1 VLDDGEVF
9 DSTLLKETITNYI
22 AAGKNNVLIDL
33 VQLDYI
39 YSDSMNVIMS
49 LNKSISE
56 TGGNFGLLQVR
67 PEVIQILQKAG
78 VANTLRIFNSEE
90 EVQSFSASLM
100 QSQQQGFAQPSS
112 QSQSEFDQ
120 LRSEIGSVFGGAEQ
134 PSQDFGNQGYAQQAQ
149 PRQPASRPIQ
159 QPQNPYARP
168 GFPTQQPQFQ
178 GRQFTP
184 PPPPPLTP
192 TRPIVPPPVQTGGIG
207 GAQKPPVRPPFST
220 DQPRMGSQPQ
230 DFATET
236 QRFPQVPQT
245 PVQPKKAEPPLP
257 ASFNDELEEITSKAG
272 RPRAEMPSA
281 RVDAIDNDDD
291 ILSDDIPK
299 KKSPA
304 GIIVAL
310 LILLA
315 LIGAG
320 YYAITSGIIDIG
332 QKPQTTVQKPATTPA
347 PAVTP
352 APAATQPVATTEP
365 PPPPS
370 LEPVKPE
377 PTNLEPV
384 KPEPV
389 KPAPVTTKKIVKK
402 SVKQPAIAAEPEKKA
417 SVNKIQITSI
427 PVGASISVNG
437 EMIGK
442 TPYTWDRPV
451 YGPISIELSRAG
463 YKSTSKDIEFTGGIV
478 KESFTLEREL
488 PPPAPKPEPV
498 PEPEP
503 KRPEPV
509 VTPEPTPTPSLA
521 SEPEPEPEP
530 SKPVVS
536 TPVVSTAG
544 GDASIYFASL
554 PPIAEVYLNGKLV
567 GRTNVAELKLPSGT
581 LVLRFVKGA
590 KEVTQEITLQ
600 PGKNPSRLIRLP

>member
-9 DSTLLKETITNYI
+9 DSTLLKETVTNYV
-22 AAGKNNVLIDL
+22 ATGKNNVLIDL

-39 YSDSMNVIMS
+39 YSDSMNVIMY

-67 PEVIQILQKAG
+67 PEVAQILQKAG
-78 VANTLRIFNSEE
+78 VANTLRVFSSDD
-90 EVQSFSASLM
+90 EVQNFSASLM
-100 QSQQQGFAQPSS
+100 QSQQQGFVQQPS

-120 LRSEIGSVFGGAEQ
+120 LRSEIGSVFGGPEQ

-149 PRQPASRPIQ
+149 PRQPVSRPMQ

-192 TRPIVPPPVQTGGIG
+192 TRPIVPPPVQSGGIG
-207 GAQKPPVRPPFST
+207 GPQKPPVRPPFST
-220 DQPRMGSQPQ
+220 DQPRMGSQQPQ
-230 DFATET
+230 EYATET
-236 QRFPQVPQT
+236 QRFPQVPQM
-245 PVQPKKAEPPLP
+245 PVQPKKAEPPMP

-272 RPRAEMPSA
+272 RPRSEMPSA
-281 RVDAIDNDDD
+281 RVDALDNDDD

-299 KKSPA
+299 KKSPV
-304 GIIVAL
+304 GIIIAVVL
-310 LILLA
+310 LLA

-320 YYAITSGIIDIG
+320 YYVMTSGILDG
-332 QKPQTTVQKPATTPA
+332 GEKPQQTAQKPAETKPAATPVPAAPQPAVVEPTPA
-347 PAVTP
+347 PA
-352 APAATQPVATTEP
+352 
-365 PPPPS
+365 
-370 LEPVKPE
+370 
-377 PTNLEPV
+377 LEPV

-389 KPAPVTTKKIVKK
+389 KPEPAKQEQVKKEPVTPKKVVKK
-402 SVKQPAIAAEPEKKA
+402 SVVAAPAKKE
-417 SVNKIQITSI
+417 SINRIQISSS

-437 EMIGK
+437 EMIGR
-442 TPYTWDRPV
+442 TPYSWDKPV
-451 YGPISIELSRAG
+451 FGPISIELSKAG
-463 YKSTSKDIEFTGGIV
+463 YRSTSKDIEFTGGV
-478 KESFTLEREL
+478 VRESFTLEREL
-488 PPPAPKPEPV
+488 PPPPPPKPE

-509 VTPEPTPTPSLA
+509 VTPTPAPTLT
-521 SEPEPEPEP
+521 PEPEPEP

-536 TPVVSTAG
+536 TPVASAAG

-581 LVLRFVKGA
+581 HVLRFVKGA

>member
-9 DSTLLKETITNYI
+9 DSTLLKETVTNYI
-22 AAGKNNVLIDL
+22 ATGKNNVLIDL

-49 LNKSISE
+49 LNKNISE

-67 PEVIQILQKAG
+67 PEVTQILQKAG
-78 VANTLRIFNSEE
+78 VANALRIFSSDD
-90 EVQSFSASLM
+90 EVQNFSLSLM
-100 QSQQQGFAQPSS
+100 QSQQQGFAQQSS

-120 LRSEIGSVFGGAEQ
+120 LRSEIGSVFGGSEQ
-134 PSQDFGNQGYAQQAQ
+134 PSQDFGTQGYAQ
-149 PRQPASRPIQ
+149 PTRPVQ

-178 GRQFTP
+178 GRQYTP

-192 TRPIVPPPVQTGGIG
+192 TRPIVPPPVQAGGIG

-220 DQPRMGSQPQ
+220 DQPRMGTQQ
-230 DFATET
+230 QEYATET
-236 QRFPQVPQT
+236 QRFPQVPQV
-245 PVQPKKAEPPLP
+245 PVQPKKAEPPIP

-291 ILSDDIPK
+291 ILTDDLPK
-299 KKSPA
+299 KKSPV
-304 GIIVAL
+304 GIIVAVVL
-310 LILLA
+310 LLA
-315 LIGAG
+315 LVGAG
-320 YYAITSGIIDIG
+320 FYVMTSGILDSG
-332 QKPQTTVQKPATTPA
+332 EKPQQTAQKP
-347 PAVTP
+347 VTP
-352 APAATQPVATTEP
+352 KPAATPVPAAPQPAIT
-365 PPPPS
+365 
-370 LEPVKPE
+370 PE
-377 PTNLEPV
+377 PTPTPVLEPV

-389 KPAPVTTKKIVKK
+389 KTEPIKTEPVKTVKAEPVTPKKIVKR
-402 SVKQPAIAAEPEKKA
+402 PAVAAEPSKKA
-417 SVNKIQITSI
+417 TVNKIQITST

-442 TPYTWDRPV
+442 TPYTWDKPV
-451 YGPISIELSRAG
+451 FGPISIELSRAG
-463 YKSTSKDIEFTGGIV
+463 YKSVSKDIEFTGGV
-478 KESFTLEREL
+478 TKESFTLEREL
-488 PPPAPKPEPV
+488 PPPPPKLEPEPD
-498 PEPEP
+498 PTPEP

-509 VTPEPTPTPSLA
+509 VTPTPAPTPTPTPTPT
-521 SEPEPEPEP
+521 PEPEPEP

-581 LVLRFVKGA
+581 HVLRFVKGA
-590 KEVTQEITLQ
+590 KEITQEITLQ

>member
-9 DSTLLKETITNYI
+9 DSTLLKETVTNYV
-22 AAGKNNVLIDL
+22 ATGKSNVLIDL

-39 YSDSMNVIMS
+39 YSDSMNVIMF

-56 TGGNFGLLQVR
+56 AGGNFGLLQVR

-78 VANTLRIFNSEE
+78 VTNTLRIFNSDE
-90 EVQSFSASLM
+90 EVQNFSVSM
-100 QSQQQGFAQPSS
+100 MRGQQQGFAQQSQ

-120 LRSEIGSVFGGAEQ
+120 LRSEIGSVFGGPEQ
-134 PSQDFGNQGYAQQAQ
+134 PSQDFGNQGYTQQA
-149 PRQPASRPIQ
+149 RPVQ

-178 GRQFTP
+178 GRQYTP

-192 TRPIVPPPVQTGGIG
+192 TRPIVPPPVQAGGIG
-207 GAQKPPVRPPFST
+207 GPQKPPVRPPFST
-220 DQPRMGSQPQ
+220 DQPRMGTQQ
-230 DFATET
+230 QEYATET
-236 QRFPQVPQT
+236 QRFPQVPQV
-245 PVQPKKAEPPLP
+245 PVQPKKAEPPIP

-291 ILSDDIPK
+291 LLTDDLPK
-299 KKSPA
+299 KKSPV
-304 GIIVAL
+304 GIIVAVVL
-310 LILLA
+310 LLA
-315 LIGAG
+315 LVGAG
-320 YYAITSGIIDIG
+320 YYVMTSGILDSG
-332 QKPQTTVQKPATTPA
+332 EKPQPTAQKPATPKPVATPVPAAPQPAVATEPTPA
-347 PAVTP
+347 PA
-352 APAATQPVATTEP
+352 
-365 PPPPS
+365 
-370 LEPVKPE
+370 
-377 PTNLEPV
+377 LEPV

-389 KPAPVTTKKIVKK
+389 KTEPVKIEPVKTEPVKTVKTEPVTPKKVIKK
-402 SVKQPAIAAEPEKKA
+402 PVVAAEPAKKA
-417 SVNKIQITSI
+417 TVNKIQITSA

-442 TPYTWDRPV
+442 TPFTWDKPV
-451 YGPISIELSRAG
+451 FGPISIELSRAG
-463 YKSTSKDIEFTGGIV
+463 YKSVSKDIEFTGGVV
-478 KESFTLEREL
+478 KENFTLEREL
-488 PPPAPKPEPV
+488 PPPPPKPEPV
-498 PEPEP
+498 PEPVPEP

-509 VTPEPTPTPSLA
+509 VTPTPTPA
-521 SEPEPEPEP
+521 PEPEPEP

-554 PPIAEVYLNGKLV
+554 PPIADVYLNGKLV

-581 LVLRFVKGA
+581 HVLRFVKGA

>member
-9 DSTLLKETITNYI
+9 DSTLLKETITNYV
-22 AAGKNNVLIDL
+22 AAGKSNVLIDL

-100 QSQQQGFAQPSS
+100 QGQQQGFTQPSS

-120 LRSEIGSVFGGAEQ
+120 LRSEIGSVFGGPEQ
-134 PSQDFGNQGYAQQAQ
+134 PSQDFGNQGYAQQTQ

-192 TRPIVPPPVQTGGIG
+192 TRPIVPPPVQAGGIG

-245 PVQPKKAEPPLP
+245 PVQPKKAEPPMP
-257 ASFNDELEEITSKAG
+257 ASFNDELEEITSRAG
-272 RPRAEMPSA
+272 RPRAEMPSRA
-281 RVDAIDNDDD
+281 DAIDIDDD
-291 ILSDDIPK
+291 ILSDDMPK

-304 GIIVAL
+304 GIIIAL
-310 LILLA
+310 VILLA

-320 YYAITSGIIDIG
+320 YYAITSGIIDLG
-332 QKPQTTVQKPATTPA
+332 QKPQTTVQKPATPPT

-352 APAATQPVATTEP
+352 APAATQPVATEP
-365 PPPPS
+365 PAPTS
-370 LEPVKPE
+370 LEPVNPEPAKPE
-377 PTNLEPV
+377 PVKAEPV
-384 KPEPV
+384 KAEPV
-389 KPAPVTTKKIVKK
+389 KPAPKKVVKK
-402 SVKQPAIAAEPEKKA
+402 SVKQPIASEPVKKV
-417 SVNKIQITSI
+417 STNKIQITSI
-427 PVGASISVNG
+427 PVGASISING

-451 YGPISIELSRAG
+451 FGPISIELSRAG

-488 PPPAPKPEPV
+488 PPPAPKPEPM
-498 PEPEP
+498 PEP

-509 VTPEPTPTPSLA
+509 VTPEPTPTPTLA

-581 LVLRFVKGA
+581 HVLRFVKGA

>member
-1 VLDDGEVF
+1 MLDDGEVF
-9 DSTLLKETITNYI
+9 DSTLLKETVTNYV
-22 AAGKNNVLIDL
+22 ATGKNNVLIDL

-39 YSDSMNVIMS
+39 YSDSMNVIMF
-49 LNKSISE
+49 LNKSIQE

-90 EVQSFSASLM
+90 EAQSFSMSLM
-100 QSQQQGFAQPSS
+100 QGQQQGFAQQGS

-149 PRQPASRPIQ
+149 PRQPASHPMQ

-178 GRQFTP
+178 GRQYTP

-192 TRPIVPPPVQTGGIG
+192 TRPIVPPPVQAGGMSG
-207 GAQKPPVRPPFST
+207 TQKPPVRPPFST
-220 DQPRMGSQPQ
+220 DQTRAGSQQ
-230 DFATET
+230 QEYATET
-236 QRFPQVPQT
+236 QRFQQIPQV
-245 PVQPKKAEPPLP
+245 PVQPKKAEPPIP

-281 RVDAIDNDDD
+281 RLDGIDIDDD
-291 ILSDDIPK
+291 FLGDDMPK
-299 KKSPA
+299 KKSPV
-304 GIIVAL
+304 GIIVAFVL
-310 LILLA
+310 LLA
-315 LIGAG
+315 LAGAG
-320 YYAITSGIIDIG
+320 YYVMTSGILDG
-332 QKPQTTVQKPATTPA
+332 VLKPQPTVQKPETK

-352 APAATQPVATTEP
+352 APVTPPPVVATEP
-365 PPPPS
+365 PPPTT

-377 PTNLEPV
+377 PAATEPV
-384 KPEPV
+384 KKAPV
-389 KPAPVTTKKIVKK
+389 KKAPVKKAPVAPKKVVRK
-402 SVKQPAIAAEPEKKA
+402 SVAPRAKKV
-417 SVNKIQITSI
+417 STNRIQISSS
-427 PVGASISVNG
+427 PVGALISVNG

-442 TPYTWDRPV
+442 TPYTWDKPV
-451 YGPISIELSRAG
+451 FGPISIELSKAG
-463 YKSTSKDIEFTGGIV
+463 YKSTSKDIEFTGGVI
-478 KESFTLEREL
+478 KESFTLERDL
-488 PPPAPKPEPV
+488 PPPPPKPEPV
-498 PEPEP
+498 AIPAPEP

-509 VTPEPTPTPSLA
+509 ATPTPSPTPA
-521 SEPEPEPEP
+521 PEPKP

-581 LVLRFVKGA
+581 HVLRFVKGA

>member
-9 DSTLLKETITNYI
+9 DSTLLKETVTNYV
-22 AAGKNNVLIDL
+22 ATGKNNVLIDL

-49 LNKSISE
+49 LNKSILE

-78 VANTLRIFNSEE
+78 VSNTLRIFNSDD
-90 EVQSFSASLM
+90 EVQNFSLSLM
-100 QSQQQGFAQPSS
+100 QSQQQGFAHQSP

-120 LRSEIGSVFGGAEQ
+120 LRSEIGSVFGGSEQ
-134 PSQDFGNQGYAQQAQ
+134 PTQDFGNQGYSQQT
-149 PRQPASRPIQ
+149 RSVQ
-159 QPQNPYARP
+159 QTQNPYARP

-178 GRQFTP
+178 GRQYTP

-207 GAQKPPVRPPFST
+207 GPQKPPVRPPFST
-220 DQPRMGSQPQ
+220 DQPRMGTQQ
-230 DFATET
+230 QEYATET
-236 QRFPQVPQT
+236 QRFPQVPQV
-245 PVQPKKAEPPLP
+245 PVQPKKAEPPIP

-272 RPRAEMPSA
+272 RPRAEMPAA
-281 RVDAIDNDDD
+281 RVDAIDIDDD
-291 ILSDDIPK
+291 ILTDDHPK
-299 KKSPA
+299 KKSPV
-304 GIIVAL
+304 GIIVAVVL
-310 LILLA
+310 LLA

-320 YYAITSGIIDIG
+320 FYVVTSGILDNG
-332 QKPQTTVQKPATTPA
+332 EKPQQTAQKPATTPK

-352 APAATQPVATTEP
+352 APVAPQPAVT
-365 PPPPS
+365 
-370 LEPVKPE
+370 PE
-377 PTNLEPV
+377 PTPAPALEPV

-389 KPAPVTTKKIVKK
+389 KTEPVKTEPVKTVKAEPVTPKKIVKK
-402 SVKQPAIAAEPEKKA
+402 PVVAAEPVKKA
-417 SVNKIQITSI
+417 TVNKIQITSI

-442 TPYTWDRPV
+442 TPYTWDKPV
-451 YGPISIELSRAG
+451 YGPISIEISRAG
-463 YKSTSKDIEFTGGIV
+463 YKSVSKDIEFTGGVI

-488 PPPAPKPEPV
+488 PPPPPKPEPV
-498 PEPEP
+498 PEPVPEP

-509 VTPEPTPTPSLA
+509 VTPTPAPTPTPTPA
-521 SEPEPEPEP
+521 PEPEPEP
-530 SKPVVS
+530 AKVVS

-581 LVLRFVKGA
+581 HVLRFVKGA